1 VGVYFDMEQDFS
13 DMTKLHLDTYVSLLS
28 IRKVHS
34 EIELAQFTQVISYIN
49 DSMDGYNYIME
60 NIENL
65 VSIIL
70 VLDKEI
76 TEARRWQR

>member
-1 VGVYFDMEQDFS
+1 MGVYFDMEQDFS
-13 DMTKLHLDTYVSLLS
+13 DMTKLHLDAYVSLLS

-34 EIELAQFTQVISYIN
+34 EIELAQFTQVMSYIN

>member
-1 VGVYFDMEQDFS
+1 MEEDFS
-13 DMTKLHLDTYVSLLS
+13 DMTKLHLDAYISLLNV
-28 IRKVHS
+28 RKVHS
-34 EIELAQFTQVISYIN
+34 EIELAQFTQVVSYIN

-65 VSIIL
+65 VGTIL

-76 TEARRWQR
+76 TEARKWQR